1 MPQVVLQVCS
11 VYTLES
17 SCHKMLWKLY
27 FSCKQIMVHYFW
39 QNDRLIMRGLSFC
52 NHIWGLVIVSEPPHD
67 TSTSP
72 LLVTPG
78 SAPLLLHSRFPII
91 ANKASWWW
99 LLVMAGLHD
108 TRRSCDGCTECA
120 ELDSRWAGPML
131 SPSSGRASVRHP
143 YSWAWAHPSVV
154 MQITVRPGME
164 EHGAWSRDLMPA
176 SDWLLEVTW
185 PPYPPLH
192 HYPVCPDPWEHYS
205 RAEHLGTFTTSPSGS
220 LAVMWIADYSQDLAQ
235 RVCSY
240 SGDPQNT
247 HPV

>member
-52 NHIWGLVIVSEPPHD
+52 NHIWGRVIVSEPPHD

-78 SAPLLLHSRFPII
+78 SALFHSQFPII

-108 TRRSCDGCTECA
+108 TRRRC
-120 ELDSRWAGPML
+120 ELDSRWSGPMFIPIL
-131 SPSSGRASVRHP
+131 RQGECPASLLMSPSIGGHANYDP
-143 YSWAWAHPSVV
+143 
-154 MQITVRPGME
+154 PGDG
-164 EHGAWSRDLMPA
+164 GARSM
-176 SDWLLEVTW
+176 VTW
-185 PPYPPLH
+185 P
-192 HYPVCPDPWEHYS
+192 V
-205 RAEHLGTFTTSPSGS
+205 TSVRDSCAMCDRPHFRQLFS
-220 LAVMWIADYSQDLAQ
+220 
-235 RVCSY
+235 
-240 SGDPQNT
+240 
-247 HPV
+247 